1 MTVSRDV
8 LLAGLKQLTARYKRG
23 EVKAITVQMVNG
35 NPAYIMHGD
44 AANPPAGLPG
54 SMTLPDVS
62 GKSVVIPVLW
72 RLAQA
77 GIPLVK
83 PGTRPVPTGQSPDW
97 LNTPDKPVKAAPKAD
112 EVDLDRSMWA
122 GAPSIDQRDVVVEY
136 QPGSEHVIT
145 EGKIPEAEVRDLRI
159 SVDTTGTWGWW
170 TKPLDL
176 QGCLCCTF
184 YQTSVMV
191 LRYVVPEDYMLTIDG
206 WACIVYGNFF
216 VGETFNVRFVRD
228 GDTLLDYDEV
238 IVDPANA
245 DPAKK
250 CLFSG
255 CSEQVMNEYL
265 RIDRNQTLTIYI
277 TPKGLFPFNKGPADP
292 FCGTI
297 CILLHG
303 HLTALLDNRDGA
315 PRPKDVG
322 RLRDDTTGLECLNEV
337 TEGDVHQLLDWID
350 AASANAT
357 MPTQEDQSVE
367 NPAAYPSGGD
377 VGASSTASAVV
388 TKPDVSTGNAVVGGS
403 ALLAILTAAS
413 LSGDGK
419 GTPLE

>member
-1 MTVSRDV
+1 MPVSRDV
-8 LLAGLKQLTARYKRG
+8 LLAGLKQLTAKYKHG
-23 EVKAITVQMVNG
+23 EVKAITVQMMNG
-35 NPAYIMHGD
+35 NPAYVMQG
-44 AANPPAGLPG
+44 ASTNPPQGLPG

-62 GKSVVIPVLW
+62 NRPVVVPVLW
-72 RLAQA
+72 RFSQA
-77 GIPLVK
+77 SIPLVK
-83 PGTRPVPTGQSPDW
+83 PGTTPVLTDQSPGW
-97 LNTPDKPVKAAPKAD
+97 LNTPDKPVRSQPKAD

-122 GAPSIDQRDVVVEY
+122 GASAIDRRDVVVEY

-145 EGKIPEAEVRDLRI
+145 EGKIPEAEGRDLRI

-170 TKPLDL
+170 SKPFDL

-184 YQTSVMV
+184 YQSPVMV
-191 LRYVVPEDYMLTIDG
+191 LKYTVPEDYTLTIDG
-206 WACIVYGNFF
+206 WACMVYGNFF

-238 IVDPANA
+238 IVDPANP

-255 CSEQVMNEYL
+255 CSEQVMDEYL
-265 RIDRNQTLTIYI
+265 RIDRNQTLTIFI

-322 RLRDDTTGLECLNEV
+322 RLRDDTTGLQCLEEV
-337 TEGDVHQLLDWID
+337 TEDDVNQLLDWIEG
-350 AASANAT
+350 ASANAS
-357 MPTQEDQSVE
+357 MPAQEDQSVE
-367 NPAAYPSGGD
+367 NPRAIAEGSTPIDAGGPAA
-377 VGASSTASAVV
+377 AVS
-388 TKPDVSTGNAVVGGS
+388 KPDVSTGNAVVGGA
-403 ALLAILTAAS
+403 ALAAILTAAS
-413 LSGDGK
+413 LSGDGN